1 MTGIG
6 QKWSL
11 AEVSPNVGF
20 LIIKRSSGRFA
31 AAQNHLVARYVGSVQ
46 ISSLYDKN
54 LTPECIN
61 RWIKF
66 DH

>member
-31 AAQNHLVARYVGSVQ
+31 AAQNHLVARYVGFG
-46 ISSLYDKN
+46 ISKRKVPVCADFVAL
-54 LTPECIN
+54 
-61 RWIKF
+61 
-66 DH
+66 